1 MEESAGVRAGS
12 RDDIAQLPLDDNES
26 SDAEALIPARPTLAA
41 LRTAVD
47 DCRACPLWENATQA
61 VFGEG
66 LKRSRVMLVGEE
78 PGDREDREGRPFVG
92 PAGAVLDTALT
103 EAGIERADAYVT
115 NVVKHFKWVPRGKRR
130 IHQAPKAEEVKACA
144 PWLEAEM
151 QVVDPEVVVCL
162 GATAV
167 RAIIGSEHRVMRDHG
182 QFVVSK
188 LGRTAVA
195 TLHPSAIL
203 RADGPDRDDAM
214 ALLVGDL
221 GLVRER
227 LG

>member
-1 MEESAGVRAGS
+1 M
-12 RDDIAQLPLDDNES
+12 AQLPLDGAQS
-26 SDAEALIPARPTLAA
+26 SGAEALIPERPTLER
-41 LRTAVD
+41 LRSAVQ

-66 LKRSRVMLVGEE
+66 LKRSRVMLVGEQ
-78 PGDREDREGRPFVG
+78 PGDREDIEGRPFVG
-92 PAGAVLDTALT
+92 PAGAVLDRALDD
-103 EAGIERADAYVT
+103 AGIERRDAYVT
-115 NVVKHFKWVPRGKRR
+115 NTVKHFKWVARGKRR
-130 IHQAPKAEEVKACA
+130 IHQAPRAEEIKACA

-151 QVVDPEVVVCL
+151 RVVDPEIVVCL

-167 RAIIGSEHRVMRDHG
+167 RAIIGSKHRVMRDHG
-182 QFVVSK
+182 EFVDSK

-203 RADGPDRDDAM
+203 RAEDTDRDDAM
-214 ALLVGDL
+214 AMLVGDL
-221 GLVRER
+221 KLVAKR